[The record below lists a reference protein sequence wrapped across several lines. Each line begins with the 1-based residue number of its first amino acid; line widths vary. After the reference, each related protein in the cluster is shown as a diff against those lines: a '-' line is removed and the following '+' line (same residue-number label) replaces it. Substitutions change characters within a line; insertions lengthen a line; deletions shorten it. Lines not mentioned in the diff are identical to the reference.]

1 MNRRDI
7 FKLIGGALCAAS
19 IELTGVVPRMP
30 KVKVNPAYATAQYEE
45 IVMFNSDIFHN
56 KIDWHESHKGIWSPA
71 GPRYNFVD
79 GKWVKVE
86 PTLPADG

>member
-30 KVKVNPAYATAQYEE
+30 KLKVNPAYAEAMFEE
-45 IVMFNSDIFHN
+45 VIVFHPAVFGKTMPLPKWINSN
-56 KIDWHESHKGIWSPA
+56 GVSKTGV
-71 GPRYNFVD
+71 RYNMVD
-79 GKWVKVE
+79 GEMVKVPE
-86 PTLPADG
+86 VI

>member
-19 IELTGVVPRMP
+19 IELTGRVPRMP
-30 KVKVNPAYATAQYEE
+30 KSLDLRLWGYEFTS
-45 IVMFNSDIFHN
+45 IIFERSY
-56 KIDWHESHKGIWSPA
+56 KSGEDGIW
-71 GPRYNFVD
+71 RRI
-79 GKWVKVE
+79 E

>member
-7 FKLIGGALCAAS
+7 FKIIGGALCAAS
-19 IELTGVVPRMP
+19 IELTGMVPRMP

-45 IVMFNSDIFHN
+45 VLVFNPVILERLKPTWVNDAHVPI
-56 KIDWHESHKGIWSPA
+56 
-71 GPRYNFVD
+71 GPRYNFIDGEWVRVD
-79 GKWVKVE
+79 

>member
-7 FKLIGGALCAAS
+7 FKIIGGALCAAS

-30 KVKVNPAYATAQYEE
+30 KLKVNPAYAEAMYEE
-45 IVMFNSDIFHN
+45 VLWFNPVILGRLKPTWVNDAPVPI
-56 KIDWHESHKGIWSPA
+56 
-71 GPRYNFVD
+71 GPRYNFID
-79 GKWVKVE
+79 GQWVKVE